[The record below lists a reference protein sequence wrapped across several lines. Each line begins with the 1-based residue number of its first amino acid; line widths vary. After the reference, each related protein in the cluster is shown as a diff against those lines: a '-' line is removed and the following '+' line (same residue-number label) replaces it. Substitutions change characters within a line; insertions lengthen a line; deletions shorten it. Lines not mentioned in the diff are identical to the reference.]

1 MYIDVLLW
9 EKHKNTTLDIMVLK
23 YEFRIKKIYI
33 LNNIDYLWIN
43 NKLRIHLNY
52 LLNVKWLYE

>member
-33 LNNIDYLWIN
+33 FNNIDYLWIN